1 MAVFDFPEGHRVL
14 VVGGAGD
21 IGAAISRAFL
31 EMGCSVIAT
40 GVDEAALAASSL
52 APQPR
57 LALRTLDV
65 TDDAQV
71 ADFTGGLDGLDG
83 LGTLVNCAGILA
95 RFKEFEIETFQ
106 RVLDVN
112 LTGTFRLCNAC
123 LPLLAK
129 TEGSIVNVA
138 SMNAFVALP
147 FIPAYCA
154 SKGGV
159 VMLTKSLAL
168 AWAEKRVR
176 VNAIA
181 PGYVETA
188 INAAGRQDSAHYE
201 RIRARIPLGQW
212 AQPSDIA
219 GSAVYLASPA
229 AHYVTGTVLAVDGG
243 FLAG

>member
-1 MAVFDFPEGHRVL
+1 MAVFDFPADHRVL
-14 VVGGAGD
+14 VVGGAGG

-31 EMGCSVIAT
+31 EMGCSVVAT
-40 GVDEAALAASSL
+40 GENEAALAGSSL
-52 APQPR
+52 ASSPR
-57 LALRTLDV
+57 IALRALDV

-71 ADFTGGLDGLDG
+71 PAFIGGLDGLD
-83 LGTLVNCAGILA
+83 TLVNCAGILS
-95 RFKEFEIETFQ
+95 RFKEFEVETFQ

-123 LPLLAK
+123 LPLL
-129 TEGSIVNVA
+129 ERRGGSIVNVA

-159 VMLTKSLAL
+159 VMLTRSLAL
-168 AWAEKRVR
+168 AWAEKSVR

-188 INAAGRQDSAHYE
+188 INAAGRQDAAHYE
-201 RIRARIPLGQW
+201 RIRGRIPLGRW
-212 AQPSDIA
+212 AQPDDIS

>member
-1 MAVFDFPEGHRVL
+1 M
-14 VVGGAGD
+14 
-21 IGAAISRAFL
+21 
-31 EMGCSVIAT
+31 IAT
-40 GVDEAALAASSL
+40 GIDEAALAGSDL
-52 APQPR
+52 AALRDHPR

-65 TDDAQV
+65 TDDADV
-71 ADFTGGLDGLDG
+71 ARFVATLDRLDA
-83 LGTLVNCAGILA
+83 LVNCAGILA
-95 RFKEFEIETFQ
+95 RFKEFEVDTFQ
-106 RVLDVN
+106 HVLDVN

-123 LPLLAK
+123 RPLLA
-129 TEGSIVNVA
+129 ESRGSIVNVA

-168 AWAEKRVR
+168 AWAEQGIR

-188 INAAGRQDSAHYE
+188 INAEGRKDRAHYE
-201 RIRARIPLGQW
+201 RIAGRIPLGRW
-212 AQPSDIA
+212 ARPDDIA
-219 GSAVYLASPA
+219 GSAAFLATPA
-229 AHYVTGTVLAVDGG
+229 AHYITGTVLAVDGG